1 MGNEKLIK
9 IFKKINI
16 KELKEITNEITLYAS
31 ALSFYTIF
39 SLVPLI
45 LIILTIFANTP
56 FFAEFYLKL
65 EHFISSNLLPTNAQT
80 VSVYLKNFL
89 SNSSKMG
96 VVGGFYI
103 LITSILFFDNYE
115 TIIAKIF
122 NHEKR
127 NLWEKIKL
135 YWTMLTLFPIMFAAA
150 MYISIKLQFF
160 LDKSHYTSWINF
172 AKFAPFII
180 IWLTF
185 FLSYKMTLEGE
196 KTKSVFI
203 SSFTVTTA
211 FFISKN
217 IFIYY
222 VLINKTYTTLYG
234 SISILMFL
242 LLWIYVSWII
252 YISGIYLIRYLDI
265 ISQKKGEFMDI
276 TKIKPGNPEE
286 YVNAVIEIP
295 QGSNIK
301 YELDKDSGAIFLD
314 RILYGSQF
322 YPANY
327 GFVPNT
333 LADDGDPIDV
343 LVLSSE
349 SVVPGTVIKSRVIG
363 VLIMEDESGK
373 DEKIVAVPTVK
384 LDPKMAKINDLSDL
398 PEIELNQIKH
408 FFETYKDLEPGK
420 WVKVTGYEGR
430 EKAIELIQKAIDN
443 YK

>member
-1 MGNEKLIK
+1 MENVKLIQLIK
-9 IFKKINI
+9 NINF
-16 KELKEITNEITLYAS
+16 KELKDTINNITLYS
-31 ALSFYTIF
+31 AAMSFYTIF

-45 LIILTIFANTP
+45 LIILSIFSSTP
-56 FFAEFYLKL
+56 FFAEFYSKL
-65 EHFISSNLLPTNAQT
+65 EHFISSNLLPTNQNEISA
-80 VSVYLKNFL
+80 YLKNFL
-89 SNSSKMG
+89 TNSGKMG
-96 VVGGFYI
+96 IMGGFYI
-103 LITSILFFDNYE
+103 LITSILFFDNFE
-115 TIIAKIF
+115 EIISKIF
-122 NHEKR
+122 NQEKR

-150 MYISIKLQFF
+150 MYLSIKFQFF
-160 LDKSHYTSWINF
+160 LDKNEYTSWI
-172 AKFAPFII
+172 KIGSFAPFII

-185 FLSYKMTLEGE
+185 FLSYKMTLQNE
-196 KTKSVFI
+196 KTKSAII
-203 SSFTVTTA
+203 SSFIVTVI

-222 VLINKTYTTLYG
+222 VMINKTYTTIYG
-234 SISILMFL
+234 SISLLMFL
-242 LLWIYVSWII
+242 FLWIYINWII
-252 YISGIYLIRYLDI
+252 YISGIYLIKYLDI
-265 ISQKKGEFMDI
+265 ISQKKEIIMDI

-286 YVNAVIEIP
+286 AVNAVIEIP

-301 YELDKDSGAIFLD
+301 YELDKESGAIFLD

-333 LADDGDPIDV
+333 LADDGDPIDI

-349 SVVPGTVIKSRVIG
+349 SVAPGVVIKSRVIG

-373 DEKIVAVPTVK
+373 DEKIVAVPVTK

-420 WVKVTGYEGR
+420 WVKVTGFEGR
-430 EKAIELIQKAIDN
+430 EKAIELIRKAIEN